1 MKNRTLKNYIDEQMK
16 DPGFKTAWHELDTE
30 FELMESMI
38 KARKKAGLTQEEL
51 ARKIG
56 TKQPALSRLESGA
69 FNKATVGTLKSI
81 AEALN
86 ANLVIKLETKRS

>member
-38 KARKKAGLTQEEL
+38 KARKKAELTPL
-51 ARKIG
+51 I
-56 TKQPALSRLESGA
+56 
-69 FNKATVGTLKSI
+69 TVV
-81 AEALN
+81 N
-86 ANLVIKLETKRS
+86 Q